1 MTKAGGMTN
10 ISKITFP
17 WSEWF
22 HCSLLTVQPHWR
34 CYRCIWHCYRA
45 SKINFQSTYINLFK
59 SLLDPPQV
67 TGQHSRS
74 PLEFSKFD
82 VHGTQSISQ
91 LKIFGNDS
99 FFTIKNFD
107 YLLFAGFNEIT
118 PLCNLSVLT
127 SFCQQIECKTSH
139 FPSSSTVHIIHSMFQ
154 HFNFHLLFNC
164 FLKSNG
170 LQQNGNVN
178 SHFTSP
184 VFGNWDH
191 SKCWGSPDDMYTI
204 SQSCCWNSTIRHLTV
219 HSHTYIISNILSNP
233 SM

>member
-164 FLKSNG
+164 FLKSNVDSQVIHYEFIVLDYWLSRTWFRCLHG
-170 LQQNGNVN
+170 LGLDLD
-178 SHFTSP
+178 SGTS
-184 VFGNWDH
+184 GMG
-191 SKCWGSPDDMYTI
+191 SK
-204 SQSCCWNSTIRHLTV
+204 V
-219 HSHTYIISNILSNP
+219 AFV
-233 SM
+233 